1 MVLASLTVGVVIV
14 TEASLSF
21 LGLGVPPPTPAWG
34 LMLAEARTT
43 LLAGQWWLTVFPG
56 ACISVV
62 VLAANLFGDWLRVR
76 LDPQQ
81 RNL

>member
-1 MVLASLTVGVVIV
+1 M
-14 TEASLSF
+14 
-21 LGLGVPPPTPAWG
+21 
-34 LMLAEARTT
+34 
-43 LLAGQWWLTVFPG
+43 AGQWWLTVFPG
-56 ACISVV
+56 FCISVV